1 MLEPLGPQKHSIFIE
16 KVSKFKLVAIFALDA
31 ALGPKNHPKTLQIS
45 PPSPPKGTPEE
56 PRSAQERPRRAPRAS
71 QNHPQRALRV
81 PLGVQKVSWG
91 GFGSLGASFW
101 SPQGQFYLL
110 FLTFPNV
117 LFSLLSLFSHICY
130 YVHPL
135 FFSLFS
141 SPFSLLASLFALLFG
156 LSNGSLLLGLQNPR
170 NRDISNLIY
179 LTAFLVTFRAP
190 PLQNSSWLV
199 CQSQV
204 ANSTDPPP
212 VTPEIEGCR
221 ARAHTHTHTHTH
233 TFLSYL
239 CSLFASSLLLF
250 FLSVHVGTIWAL
262 FWSPWDLN
270 NIENHPKTLQMLL
283 QGSLKS
289 QDVASDRSGRYFY
302 GTSVRSGQDVLRFSA
317 LLLPSSLLFF
327 LFPARVGTILA
338 SF

>member
-1 MLEPLGPQKHSIFIE
+1 MERVI
-16 KVSKFKLVAIFALDA
+16 KFKLFAIFASDA
-31 ALGPKNHPKTLQIS
+31 ALGPQNHPKTLQIS
-45 PPSPPKGTPEE
+45 PPSLPKGTPEE

-101 SPQGQFYLL
+101 SPQGQFYLV

-170 NRDISNLIY
+170 HRDISNLIY
-179 LTAFLVTFRAP
+179 LTAFLVTFWAP
-190 PLQNSSWLV
+190 PLRNSSWLV

-221 ARAHTHTHTHTH
+221 ARTHTL
-233 TFLSYL
+233 LSYL
-239 CSLFASSLLLF
+239 CFLFAFSMLFF

-262 FWSPWDLN
+262 FWSLWDLN

-289 QDVASDRSGRYFY
+289 QDVASDRSGRYFC

-317 LLLPSSLLFF
+317 LLCLLLCSSSSSRPVLVPFWPHFGAL
-327 LFPARVGTILA
+327 GT
-338 SF
+338 SKT

>member
-1 MLEPLGPQKHSIFIE
+1 MGHEHP
-16 KVSKFKLVAIFALDA
+16 
-31 ALGPKNHPKTLQIS
+31 PKTLPIS
-45 PPSPPKGTPEE
+45 RPNAPKGTPEE

-101 SPQGQFYLL
+101 SPQGQFYLV

-117 LFSLLSLFSHICY
+117 IFSLLSLFSHICY

-190 PLQNSSWLV
+190 PLRNSSWLV

-221 ARAHTHTHTHTH
+221 ARAHTH

-289 QDVASDRSGRYFY
+289 QDVASDRSGRYFC

-317 LLLPSSLLFF
+317 LLCLLLCSSSSSRSVSVPFWPHFGALGVSK
-327 LFPARVGTILA
+327 A
-338 SF
+338 

>member
-1 MLEPLGPQKHSIFIE
+1 M
-16 KVSKFKLVAIFALDA
+16 DT
-31 ALGPKNHPKTLQIS
+31 ALGPKNHPKTFQIS
-45 PPSPPKGTPEE
+45 PPSPPKGTLEE

-130 YVHPL
+130 YAHPL

-190 PLQNSSWLV
+190 PLRNSSWLV

-212 VTPEIEGCR
+212 VTHEIEGCR
-221 ARAHTHTHTHTH
+221 ARAHTHTHTL
-233 TFLSYL
+233 LSYL

-250 FLSVHVGTIWAL
+250 FLSVHVGTIWASV
-262 FWSPWDLN
+262 WSPWHLK
-270 NIENHPKTLQMLL
+270 NIENHAKT
-283 QGSLKS
+283 
-289 QDVASDRSGRYFY
+289 F
-302 GTSVRSGQDVLRFSA
+302 
-317 LLLPSSLLFF
+317 
-327 LFPARVGTILA
+327 
-338 SF
+338 

>member
-1 MLEPLGPQKHSIFIE
+1 MLSFRFFSSPFRPVGKFWYHFGLILTPLGPQKHSIFIE
-16 KVSKFKLVAIFALDA
+16 RVIKFKLFASFASDA
-31 ALGPKNHPKTLQIS
+31 ALGHEIHPQRLQITL
-45 PPSPPKGTPEE
+45 PRRPKGTPEE
-56 PRSAQERPRRAPRAS
+56 PRSAQESPRRAPRAS
-71 QNHPQRALRV
+71 RNHPQRALRV

-91 GFGSLGASFW
+91 GFGSLGASFR
-101 SPQGQFYLL
+101 SHQGQFYLL

-190 PLQNSSWLV
+190 PLRNSSWLV

-221 ARAHTHTHTHTH
+221 ARAHTHTHT
-233 TFLSYL
+233 FVLP
-239 CSLFASSLLLF
+239 LFSF
-250 FLSVHVGTIWAL
+250 RF
-262 FWSPWDLN
+262 
-270 NIENHPKTLQMLL
+270 
-283 QGSLKS
+283 
-289 QDVASDRSGRYFY
+289 
-302 GTSVRSGQDVLRFSA
+302 FSA
-317 LLLPSSLLFF
+317 LVLPLGPCGYHLGF
-327 LFPARVGTILA
+327 ILEPLGPQ
-338 SF
+338 

>member
-1 MLEPLGPQKHSIFIE
+1 M
-16 KVSKFKLVAIFALDA
+16 
-31 ALGPKNHPKTLQIS
+31 
-45 PPSPPKGTPEE
+45 
-56 PRSAQERPRRAPRAS
+56 
-71 QNHPQRALRV
+71 
-81 PLGVQKVSWG
+81 GVQKVSWG

-101 SPQGQFYLL
+101 SPQGQFYLV

-170 NRDISNLIY
+170 HRDITNLIY

-190 PLQNSSWLV
+190 PLRNSSWQV

-212 VTPEIEGCR
+212 VTPENE
-221 ARAHTHTHTHTH
+221 AVAHAHTHTHTHTH
-233 TFLSYL
+233 FCLTSV
-239 CSLFASSLLLF
+239 LFSLLLCSCSSSRSMWVPF
-250 FLSVHVGTIWAL
+250 GLYFRAL
-262 FWSPWDLN
+262 
-270 NIENHPKTLQMLL
+270 
-283 QGSLKS
+283 
-289 QDVASDRSGRYFY
+289 
-302 GTSVRSGQDVLRFSA
+302 GTSI
-317 LLLPSSLLFF
+317 
-327 LFPARVGTILA
+327 T
-338 SF
+338 